1 MKAKRFLLQIL
12 GCIFL
17 GFSFF
22 SCSNDFLQGEKNLE
36 AQVTDT
42 IRMTDFETELPV
54 VFNLPEAANGHW
66 RVFQFPAWLKVT
78 PMEGHFTNGKATFQL
93 ELPDKTYIPQW
104 GLLELPLIFD
114 VEGIGLVQYPFQFFN
129 FGNPQSGLSTYDL
142 MLSYQSAGSVTIQNN
157 GGGILLWE
165 VKDKPSWISVSKSTG
180 SLNPNY
186 AEQLKLTISRDGMA
200 KGDYSGQIT
209 IATNSIQQ
217 NLTLKISIKVSDPTM
232 SGNAEFIEGDIVD
245 VHFCKATG
253 QLAIATK
260 NPNRMYLYRSGQ
272 PRKTLELQKI
282 PINVAITEKGDQI
295 AATFT
300 NTDLSIISP
309 ESFTIQKNIQTGII
323 TSDLALGDNGWAYLA
338 PKAYDTNYLL
348 SVDLNSGQIVKNS
361 EYMNGLT
368 WLKKVPG
375 KNLLYGS
382 KIGWSPD
389 FLLVFNIA
397 DGAASPVADQYWVS
411 LWKFWTS
418 EDGQRIFTGSR
429 KIYESPD
436 FLMKGSIMETPRM
449 LGEIEPV
456 SGTINSMEHSLVLK
470 ELLVAFKSYSY
481 ETGTKILRIDDS
493 GYFIK
498 NTFAVNNIPIEEN
511 GNFFSVIPEIPYMFV
526 GKTGQDLYLIKQAMG
541 NSGKNYW
548 YYEKISL

>member
-1 MKAKRFLLQIL
+1 MKANKFLPLIL
-12 GCIFL
+12 GCIIL
-17 GFSFF
+17 GISFF
-22 SCSNDFLQGEKNLE
+22 SCNNDFLQNEKTLE
-36 AQVTDT
+36 AQAKDT
-42 IRMTDFETELPV
+42 IRMTDFETQLPV
-54 VFNLPEAANGHW
+54 SFNMPEAANAHW
-66 RVFQFPAWLKVT
+66 RVFQFPTWLKIT
-78 PMEGHFTNGKATFQL
+78 PMEGNFANGKTTFQL

-104 GLLELPLIFD
+104 GLLELPLVFD
-114 VEGIGLVQYPFQFFN
+114 VDGIGLVQYPFQFFN
-129 FGNPQSGLSTYDL
+129 FGTPQSGLSTYDL
-142 MLSYQSAGSVTIQNN
+142 MLSYQSLGFFTIHNT

-165 VKDKPSWISVSKSTG
+165 IKDKPSWISVSKSNG
-180 SLNPNY
+180 YLNPNS
-186 AEQLKLTISRDGMA
+186 AEQLKLIVSRENMA
-200 KGDYSGQIT
+200 KGDYSGEIT

-217 NLTLKISIKVSDPTM
+217 NLKLKISIKVSDPTL
-232 SGNAEFIEGDIVD
+232 SGNTELIEGEVVD
-245 VHFCKATG
+245 SHFCKATG

-260 NPNRMYLYRSGQ
+260 NPNRMYLYQSGQ
-272 PRKTLELQKI
+272 PKKTLELQKI

-300 NTDLSIISP
+300 NTDLSIIST
-309 ESFTIQKNIQTGII
+309 ESFTILKNIQTGII

-411 LWKFWTS
+411 LWKFWPS
-418 EDGQRIFTGSR
+418 EDGQRIFTGIR

-436 FLMKGSIMETPRM
+436 FLMKGNIMETPRM

-470 ELLVAFKSYSY
+470 ELLVAFKGYSY

-498 NTFAVNNIPIEEN
+498 STFAVDNISVEEN
-511 GNFFSVIPEIPYMFV
+511 GNFYSVSPEIPYMFV
-526 GKTGQDLYLIKQAMG
+526 SKTGKDLYIIKMATG